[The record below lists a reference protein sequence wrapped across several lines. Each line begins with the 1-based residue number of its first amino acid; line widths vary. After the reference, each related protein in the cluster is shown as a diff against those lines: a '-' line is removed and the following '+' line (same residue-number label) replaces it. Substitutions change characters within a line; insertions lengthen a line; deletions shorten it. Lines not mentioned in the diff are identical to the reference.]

1 VFELLIVIIGQQ
13 MLLLQSSYLPKIGEE
28 LSDFMLWQCGLCRC
42 GCVCVLESYTRA
54 DRRADEFRY
63 SSDVSTDANVTDH
76 EEVISTNAK
85 KRTPKQLRAYSP
97 EQSQSHP
104 KRTKVV
110 KGACAPSALKN
121 LPPVPAGLVDGFL
134 TSTSVRRSGSDQ
146 SLCPQST
153 SAVDDSSVSIT
164 PTGVRRSGS
173 DQPLCPQ
180 SDSAVDDSSVSITP
194 TGVCRSGSDQPL
206 CPQSASAVDDSSVS
220 ITPTG
225 VCRSGS
231 DQPLC
236 PQSSASAVDDSSA
249 AITPTSVFRSGHG
262 STHSNNVPSLAS
274 NSSLQRSES
283 ADGKQLGIL
292 VPRFVALHCY
302 IYFS

>member
-1 VFELLIVIIGQQ
+1 
-13 MLLLQSSYLPKIGEE
+13 M
-28 LSDFMLWQCGLCRC
+28 
-42 GCVCVLESYTRA
+42 CVCVLESYTRA

-164 PTGVRRSGS
+164 PTGV
-173 DQPLCPQ
+173 
-180 SDSAVDDSSVSITP
+180 
-194 TGVCRSGSDQPL
+194 CRSGSDQP
-206 CPQSASAVDDSSVS
+206 
-220 ITPTG
+220 
-225 VCRSGS
+225 R
-231 DQPLC
+231 C

-283 ADGKQLGIL
+283 ADGNQLGIL